1 MRDVRLLDVDLCS
14 YTESQTLYHAI
25 SDAMGPD
32 DPNTIIL
39 CRPRRPYVC
48 IGRHQELAKEVDL
61 EACRASSLPV
71 MRREVGGGAVFLDD
85 GQVFFQLVW
94 QPKQVPA
101 HIQEAFEYF
110 ARGPVDCYRNLG
122 VSGAHF
128 HPVNDLQVSGRKI
141 GGLGAASIGGGFV
154 FVGSIIMSFNA
165 KAAASVLRIPDEKM
179 RDKVAQTIDAYV
191 SSLEKELGHKV
202 PPPAVRK
209 ELAAAFERALG
220 ARLLPGEIT
229 PHEREVY
236 RRWVGKMRSREW
248 LDEVRLQREGHKPLR
263 ITGHVHLGH
272 GVHKATGGLIR
283 VTLMVASGN
292 VVEALVSGDFYAIGD
307 APSAIQD
314 ALRGPADPDAIRARL
329 ESVWPSLETPGV
341 TAGDVAE
348 AAKQALATSPVPAA
362 AAPR

>member
-1 MRDVRLLDVDLCS
+1 MR
-14 YTESQTLYHAI
+14 
-25 SDAMGPD
+25 PD

-48 IGRHQELAKEVDL
+48 IGRHQELAREVDL
-61 EACRASSLPV
+61 EACRAKNLPV

-101 HIQEAFEYF
+101 HIQDAFEYF
-110 ARGPVDCYRNLG
+110 SRGPVDCYRRLG
-122 VSGAHF
+122 VSGAQF
-128 HPVNDLQVSGRKI
+128 HPVNDLQVAGRKI

-165 KAAASVLRIPDEKM
+165 RAAASVLRIPDEKM

-202 PPPAVRK
+202 PPPLVRK
-209 ELAAAFERALG
+209 ELVAAFERALG
-220 ARLLPGEIT
+220 ARLVPGEVK
-229 PHEREVY
+229 PREREVY
-236 RRWVGKMRSREW
+236 RRWVAKMRSHQW
-248 LDEVRLQREGHKPLR
+248 VDEVRLQREGHKPLR

-272 GVHKATGGLIR
+272 GVNKAPGGLVR
-283 VTLMVASGN
+283 VTLMVASGK
-292 VVEALVSGDFYAIGD
+292 VTEALVSGDFYAIGD
-307 APSAIQD
+307 APALIQK
-314 ALRGPADPDAIRARL
+314 ALLGPADPGAIRVRL

-341 TAGDVAE
+341 TAADVAV
-348 AAKQALATSPVPAA
+348 AAAQALIPSPEPVGIGPSG
-362 AAPR
+362 